1 MLYKDGA
8 TLDYIDSENK
18 HDKIFDGVSWDKM
31 MIYDLKSINFEDIP
45 IIERE

>member
-8 TLDYIDSENK
+8 TLDYTDSYNE
-18 HDKIFDGVSWDKM
+18 HSKIFDGVSWDKM
-31 MIYDLKSINFEDIP
+31 MIYDLKSINWEDIP